1 MNKRNMLLIVA
12 AVLAAGAG
20 LLTFN
25 YLSSGRHVA
34 EAPPR
39 AVLVAAADIPAHTPL
54 SSSMVNVVMRP
65 STDVDPNAL
74 SNPSDI
80 SGDVA
85 LGPIPAGAAITSSN
99 TMHDEAPATNIHLMR
114 GYRAI
119 SIPVDEVRDVSGLI
133 QPGDKVDVI
142 AVPPRIGSTQP
153 TASIILRDVTV
164 FAVGGTI
171 APLTP
176 GTPPPPG
183 TQPVPDVP
191 RSVTLEVTPDQ
202 AELLAMA
209 DLNATLRLALRPKG
223 DRSGTTQ
230 SLVFATQTF
239 AAPPP
244 ALSAPAAA
252 PAAAPS
258 NPPRAIPYSPVEII
272 DGDQIGAPDSSGG
285 GSSSR

>member
-20 LLTFN
+20 LLTYN

-34 EAPPR
+34 AAPPR
-39 AVLVAAADIPAHTPL
+39 AVLVAIADIPAHTPL
-54 SSSMVNVVMRP
+54 TSSMVNVVMRP

-74 SNPSDI
+74 SSPTDV

-99 TMHDEAPATNIHLMR
+99 TTKDEAPVEDLHLMR

-119 SIPVDEVRDVSGLI
+119 SIPVDEVRDVSGLV

-164 FAVGGTI
+164 FAVGGTL
-171 APLTP
+171 APTTP
-176 GTPPPPG
+176 ATPAPPG
-183 TQPVPDVP
+183 TQPVPNVP

-202 AELLAMA
+202 ADLLAMA

-223 DRSGTTQ
+223 DRGGVVQ
-230 SLVFATQTF
+230 SLVFATTTF
-239 AAPPP
+239 AGPP
-244 ALSAPAAA
+244 AGAPAPAAAA
-252 PAAAPS
+252 PAAPVAPV
-258 NPPRAIPYSPVEII
+258 PRVIHWSPVEII
-272 DGDQIGAPDSSGG
+272 DGDQIGGPDTSG
-285 GSSSR
+285 GSSR